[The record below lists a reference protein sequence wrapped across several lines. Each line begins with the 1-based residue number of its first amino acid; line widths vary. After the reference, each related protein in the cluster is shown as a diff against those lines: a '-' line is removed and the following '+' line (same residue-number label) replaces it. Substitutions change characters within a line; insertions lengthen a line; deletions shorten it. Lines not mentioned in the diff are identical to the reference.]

1 MLVAIIS
8 FLNTIILQAFFLLKL
23 DQVWYYFIS
32 IKCTMLNSI
41 RDCLYNLVR
50 IYPFNVLRVTEG
62 QNDYNSKTPDRR
74 LLAEK
79 AETLTVENTQ
89 LLNTGV
95 HAVVLLTDV
104 SQTPAAGRAW
114 GEEQQN
120 SPTFSFWVIKGL
132 TLISSGWSYPPT
144 AMSVILKIDV
154 VHC

>member
-1 MLVAIIS
+1 
-8 FLNTIILQAFFLLKL
+8 
-23 DQVWYYFIS
+23 
-32 IKCTMLNSI
+32 MLNSI

-104 SQTPAAGRAW
+104 SQTPAAGRA
-114 GEEQQN
+114 
-120 SPTFSFWVIKGL
+120 
-132 TLISSGWSYPPT
+132 
-144 AMSVILKIDV
+144 
-154 VHC
+154 